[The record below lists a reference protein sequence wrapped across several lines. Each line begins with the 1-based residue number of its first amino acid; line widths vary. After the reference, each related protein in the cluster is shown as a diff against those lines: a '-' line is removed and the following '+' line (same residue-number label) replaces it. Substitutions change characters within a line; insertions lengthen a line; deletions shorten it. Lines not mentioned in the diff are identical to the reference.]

1 MSLNDSEIN
10 EFEMNLS
17 YDDEFD
23 DFGDD
28 EDFDDDDFEEEDD
41 EVIDEFDDDAD
52 LYYDDVFKE
61 DDDYDEPYDDV
72 EAEDG
77 YDLSHDEGEEL
88 IDEDDLY

>member
-1 MSLNDSEIN
+1 MSLNDSEID

-52 LYYDDVFKE
+52 LYYDDV
-61 DDDYDEPYDDV
+61 